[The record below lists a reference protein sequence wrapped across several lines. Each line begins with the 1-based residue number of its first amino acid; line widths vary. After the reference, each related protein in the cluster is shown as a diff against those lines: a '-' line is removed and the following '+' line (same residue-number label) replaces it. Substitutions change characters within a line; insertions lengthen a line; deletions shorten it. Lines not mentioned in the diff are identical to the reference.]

1 MALLECPVIWGP
13 TIICL
18 KRTNSM
24 ARLPIFILII
34 FLLFS
39 FQEKKDIIVWQ
50 EGKLLNWDD
59 FRGKP
64 AKRFSAASTHYN
76 TLKTTE
82 EKGNKVE
89 VVVEAIFYKNK
100 SWKKVS
106 WINQQVL
113 EHEQKHFDIVELYA
127 RKLRKQIQE
136 RKYSSYTNLK
146 TVTDS
151 LYDVMDKEMDVFQDK
166 YDDETDASMNGD
178 KQREWNKKIM
188 EGIEALSLYKNTTFT
203 VSFSK

>member
-1 MALLECPVIWGP
+1 MLKLLV
-13 TIICL
+13 
-18 KRTNSM
+18 
-24 ARLPIFILII
+24 PIFT
-34 FLLFS
+34 LLFS
-39 FQEKKDIIVWQ
+39 FTKDEKKDIIVWQ
-50 EGKLLNWDD
+50 EGKLLTWND
-59 FRGKP
+59 FKGKP

-82 EKGNKVE
+82 EKGNKGE
-89 VVVEAIFYKNK
+89 VVVEAIFYTNK
-100 SWKKVS
+100 SWKKIS
-106 WINQQVL
+106 WINESVL

-136 RKYSSYTNLK
+136 RKYSSYSNLK

-151 LYDVMDKEMDVFQDK
+151 LYDVMDKEMDAFQDK

-188 EGIEALSLYKNTTFT
+188 DGIQALSLYKNTTFT
-203 VSFSK
+203 VPFSR